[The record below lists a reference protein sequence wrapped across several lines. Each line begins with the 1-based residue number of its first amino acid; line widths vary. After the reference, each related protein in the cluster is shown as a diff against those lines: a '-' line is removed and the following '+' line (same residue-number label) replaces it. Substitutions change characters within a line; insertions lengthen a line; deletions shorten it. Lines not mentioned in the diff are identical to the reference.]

1 MTRTLVHGAG
11 RMARRVLANLP
22 GFENLET
29 VGLVSRN
36 RPDENPGIDWFASL
50 EELKGDVDL
59 LIDFTLP
66 GGTHAAARWC
76 AANNVALLSGT
87 TGLNDEDM
95 EALKSAALKVPV
107 LWAPNLSY
115 GVALVTALVR
125 QTAGALGVSAE
136 ISISDI
142 HHRHKLDA
150 PSGTALALASAAMQ
164 GRSKCAPELSA
175 DGEGSTGLSGTDGG
189 DVAFSS
195 VREGEVVGEHTVTF
209 TMPDEL
215 IEITHKALD
224 RDVFAKGALKAGE
237 WLIKQQ
243 PGYYSTADWLGLD

>member
-1 MTRTLVHGAG
+1 MTRTLLHGAG
-11 RMARRVLANLP
+11 RMAGSVLAQLP
-22 GFENLET
+22 DFENLELA
-29 VGLVSRN
+29 GLVSRT

-50 EELKGDVDL
+50 EEMQSDVDL

-66 GGTHAAARWC
+66 GGTRAAAHWC

-95 EALKSAALKVPV
+95 EALKSASLKVPV
-107 LWAPNLSY
+107 LWAPNLSH
-115 GVALVTALVR
+115 GVALVTVLVR
-125 QTAGALGVSAE
+125 QAASALGVSAE
-136 ISISDI
+136 IAVNDV

-150 PSGTALALASAAMQ
+150 PSGTALALASAALE
-164 GRSKCAPELSA
+164 GRSKCSQSRP
-175 DGEGSTGLSGTDGG
+175 DGEGSTALSSTEKG

-195 VREGEVVGEHTVTF
+195 EREGEVVGEHTISF
-209 TMPDEL
+209 SMPDEL

-237 WLIKQQ
+237 WLVGQE
-243 PGYYSTADWLGLD
+243 PGYYSTSDWLGLD